1 MIFNKHLLLHVVCL
15 IHELSLFAANK
26 CRYRATVKQIISQIN
41 CNDHI
46 TTSRYIFKRFIA
58 IYFSTWKNLN
68 NQCYKYAII
77 LKTPN
82 EYMTAIFNHTNLETT
97 VKYNSKLM
105 T

>member
-1 MIFNKHLLLHVVCL
+1 MIILQQADTFSRDLLQFTLVHGKIL
-15 IHELSLFAANK
+15 NG
-26 CRYRATVKQIISQIN
+26 
-41 CNDHI
+41 
-46 TTSRYIFKRFIA
+46 
-58 IYFSTWKNLN
+58 NLN

-77 LKTPN
+77 PKTPN